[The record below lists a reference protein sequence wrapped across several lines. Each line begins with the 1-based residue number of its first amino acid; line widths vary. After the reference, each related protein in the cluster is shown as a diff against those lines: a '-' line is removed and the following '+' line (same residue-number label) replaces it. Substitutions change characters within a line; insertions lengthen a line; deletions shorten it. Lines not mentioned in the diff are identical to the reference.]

1 MSKKVYK
8 ETYFPHDRYAR
19 RDTKIKNLLVHF
31 RRESET
37 KAQAAVCI
45 YWWIVEDMHT
55 DDYPVDKLDAFA
67 DDYRCDVDFFFFFLE
82 DFELF
87 RIDDGCYISDRVL
100 RNIKEQEE
108 KSEKARQ
115 KAQQR
120 WKKGD
125 KKDDAPKSPD
135 IADEVIALFNNEFKK
150 ELTVSK
156 ENRKKINDITN
167 DNKLTSEDWQKI
179 IKNAKRGWDIEG
191 KNKKP
196 DFRNILKNWDAFR
209 SDDYNLAPDH
219 EAEEAARAERKRRIE
234 AEKEKEREEKRQA
247 ELKQAEFEQQ
257 KQEDKEK
264 ISNKEEAI
272 LFLYNYVPTA
282 FQRNTDM
289 MQRFNSEFKEIAPK
303 FNITAEEVHEYYI
316 QHPKEEDEQQE
327 SNL

>member
-31 RRESET
+31 RRESEI

-55 DDYPVDKLDAFA
+55 DDYPVNKLEAFA
-67 DDYRCDVDFFFFFLE
+67 DDYRCDVEFLRSILE

-87 RIDDGCYISDRVL
+87 RIEDGCYISDRVL

-120 WKKGD
+120 WNNKK
-125 KKDDAPKSPD
+125 KNEDAPDGKD
-135 IADEVIALFNNEFKK
+135 IADEVIELFNTEFKK

-156 ENRKKINDITN
+156 ENRKKINEITK
-167 DNKLTSEDWQKI
+167 DNNLTSEDWQKI

-196 DFRNILKNWDAFR
+196 MFKNILKDWDSFK
-209 SDDYNLAPDH
+209 SDDYNLAPDY
-219 EAEEAARAERKRRIE
+219 EAQE
-234 AEKEKEREEKRQA
+234 AEKEAKRQA
-247 ELKQAEFEQQ
+247 AEQRKAEEKEAKRLEDLETVRQQQQ
-257 KQEDKEK
+257 KKEDYEAITDKESALEFLFK
-264 ISNKEEAI
+264 YIPEAM
-272 LFLYNYVPTA
+272 
-282 FQRNTDM
+282 QKNTDLM
-289 MQRFNSEFKEIAPK
+289 RISTDFRTTASRFDISAQEVKDYYYSKQPK
-303 FNITAEEVHEYYI
+303 KIG
-316 QHPKEEDEQQE
+316 
-327 SNL
+327 L